1 MVSRSDGRSAQHFW
15 FFDFFLVFFERSSLN
30 FSLECPSVL
39 IWGLRF
45 CRLGVDE
52 TFSWFSEGEE
62 VMRGKNSIFVFKI
75 FHFFLGDKDVKKSRD
90 FSLTPYMKNVMRG

>member
-1 MVSRSDGRSAQHFW
+1 M
-15 FFDFFLVFFERSSLN
+15 
-30 FSLECPSVL
+30 
-39 IWGLRF
+39 
-45 CRLGVDE
+45 DE